1 MPNESPST
9 GLLLHVPLA
18 DCEQFDYTSVAA
30 LIQGQ
35 LVKINDVV
43 GIAAETVITADIG
56 KIVAIITKAAKVT
69 VICAAAGTAGYDVGE
84 KVYFD
89 DANDEV
95 TETASGNT
103 LCGHV
108 IVDSTLADEL
118 VMINFDGTLG
128 IVS

>member
-1 MPNESPST
+1 MANESPTT

-30 LIQGQ
+30 LAQGQ

-43 GIAAETVITADIG
+43 GIVAEEVLTADIG
-56 KIVAIITKAAKVT
+56 KIISIITKAAKAT
-69 VICAAAGTAGYDVGE
+69 VACAVAGTAGYDVGE

-95 TETASGNT
+95 TESSTGNT
-103 LCGHV
+103 VCGHV
-108 IVDSTLADEL
+108 IVDSTLADETL
-118 VMINFDGTLG
+118 MINFDGTLG